1 MKSKKIAINILALA
15 ALTMPM
21 ASCTSDLD
29 QYPHT
34 ETTSAQVYTSVDNYQ
49 SVLGKIYTSMVTT
62 GQGKGGQ
69 NSDQSSNMGYD
80 YMRCYFNLQECGTD
94 EVASTWLSG
103 DKTSGIT
110 YLQWDANDPWVSDMY
125 YRIYYNI
132 TLCNEFLRNCTD
144 KKISTFS
151 DADQQLLRHY
161 RAEARF
167 MRALFYYHAL
177 DLFRNIPF
185 VDENDP
191 VGSFTPPRYT
201 PEQTAAYIESELK
214 SAVTDMYP
222 ASECPYGNASQGAA
236 YTLLAKLYL
245 NYNVYTGKDK
255 YTECID
261 ACNNAIAQGYS
272 LESDYSKLFNA
283 DNDKRTNE
291 IIFALPVDAQKT
303 VSWGSTTYIICGELG
318 NTSSDLNVADYGVKS
333 AWGMFRSRG
342 ELPAKFETGDNRAKF
357 FTKNQTQYL
366 DDITNQSQG
375 YFMTKWTNLTDAGQT
390 PSNTADGG
398 VDTDYPM
405 FRLADVYLM
414 YAEAVLRGGNGGSY
428 DQALK
433 YVNALRERAYGNSD
447 GDLKQSQLS
456 LDYIINER
464 ARELYLESERRTDLI
479 RFGEFT
485 TSKYLWQWKGG
496 TKDGMAVD
504 NKYNIYPIPNTELT
518 ANPNLHNEN
527 Y

>member
-1 MKSKKIAINILALA
+1 
-15 ALTMPM
+15 
-21 ASCTSDLD
+21 
-29 QYPHT
+29 
-34 ETTSAQVYTSVDNYQ
+34 
-49 SVLGKIYTSMVTT
+49 
-62 GQGKGGQ
+62 
-69 NSDQSSNMGYD
+69 
-80 YMRCYFNLQECGTD
+80 
-94 EVASTWLSG
+94 
-103 DKTSGIT
+103 
-110 YLQWDANDPWVSDMY
+110 
-125 YRIYYNI
+125 
-132 TLCNEFLRNCTD
+132 
-144 KKISTFS
+144 
-151 DADQQLLRHY
+151 
-161 RAEARF
+161 
-167 MRALFYYHAL
+167 
-177 DLFRNIPF
+177 
-185 VDENDP
+185 
-191 VGSFTPPRYT
+191 
-201 PEQTAAYIESELK
+201 
-214 SAVTDMYP
+214 
-222 ASECPYGNASQGAA
+222 
-236 YTLLAKLYL
+236 
-245 NYNVYTGKDK
+245 
-255 YTECID
+255 
-261 ACNNAIAQGYS
+261 
-272 LESDYSKLFNA
+272 
-283 DNDKRTNE
+283 
-291 IIFALPVDAQKT
+291 
-303 VSWGSTTYIICGELG
+303 
-318 NTSSDLNVADYGVKS
+318 
-333 AWGMFRSRG
+333 MFRSRG

-390 PSNTADGG
+390 ASNTADGG

-456 LDYIINER
+456 LDFIINER